1 MTGMLLQTPLS
12 AWHAANGGR
21 MVDFAGWSMPV
32 QYKSI
37 VEEHLATRAAVG
49 LFDVSHMGRFRFEG
63 PDGARFLDRI
73 VTRRVQGMRPG
84 SIRYALVTND
94 GGGILDDVLVYHLT
108 GTGNQSYYQLVVNA
122 SNRRK
127 IFDWLVEHKDGEDVD
142 LIDVTTDT
150 AMIAVQGP
158 QALAIVRPLATIDPS
173 ELRYY
178 CGSENEISGAP
189 AIISRTGYT
198 GEEGCEI
205 ILPAETALELWE
217 ELCLA
222 AARLGGGAAGLGAR
236 DTLRLEAGMPLYGHE
251 LSEAI
256 NPFQAGL
263 GFAVD
268 LEGRDFP
275 GRDAL
280 LTLRDDLD
288 QPRRV
293 GLALE
298 GKRVPREG
306 YRVWHRGHDVGAVT
320 SGTFSPSLN
329 HPIAMAYVEPR
340 CLASKTS
347 LTVDIRGHHEP
358 ARLVELPFYRRVS

>member
-1 MTGMLLQTPLS
+1 MTGMLLQTPLT
-12 AWHAANGGR
+12 AWHAAHGGR

-37 VEEHLATRAAVG
+37 VDEHLATRASVG

-63 PDGARFLDRI
+63 PDGAKFLDR
-73 VTRRVQGMRPG
+73 VVSRRVAGMRPG
-84 SIRYALVTND
+84 SIRYALVTSD
-94 GGGILDDVLVYHLT
+94 DGGILDDVLVYHLT

-127 IFDWLVEHKDGEDVD
+127 IFDWLVEHKNGEDVD
-142 LIDVTTDT
+142 LVDVTLET

-158 QALAIVRPLATIDPS
+158 QALAIVRPLATIDPT

-178 CGSENEISGAP
+178 HGSENEISGAP
-189 AIISRTGYT
+189 ATISRTGYT
-198 GEEGCEI
+198 GEDGCEI
-205 ILPAETALELWE
+205 ILPAETALDLWE
-217 ELCLA
+217 ELCQA
-222 AARLGGGAAGLGAR
+222 AERLGGGAAGLGAR

-251 LSEAI
+251 LNESI

-275 GRDAL
+275 GCEAL
-280 LTLRDDLD
+280 ATLCDDTD
-288 QPRRV
+288 QPRRI

-306 YRVWHRGHDVGAVT
+306 YRVWHRGQDVGVVT

-340 CLASKTS
+340 CLAPKTS

-358 ARLVELPFYRRVS
+358 ARIVDLPFYRRAS